1 MHKSFLRTAFERTAS
16 KYGFAVLALA
26 LIQSG
31 TVCAQQSPQQAPSL
45 VAQQTSVAV
54 LEQPSFTAVK
64 ATPALEPAPFSLVTV
79 PQEAPHRHGFWD
91 RKNCALFA
99 GTAALSAADFYL
111 TRQNLANGGTELN
124 PITRVFGRSTAG
136 LAVNFSAQT
145 ASVIGLSY
153 LFHRTG
159 HHRLERM
166 TTLVNMSA
174 SATAVT
180 YDLAHR

>member
-1 MHKSFLRTAFERTAS
+1 MYKSLLRTAFKRAAFRR
-16 KYGFAVLALA
+16 GFVVLVLVLAPSGAVLA
-26 LIQSG
+26 
-31 TVCAQQSPQQAPSL
+31 QQAP
-45 VAQQTSVAV
+45 VGPAQQPAFAAA
-54 LEQPSFTAVK
+54 LERPSFAAVK
-64 ATPALEPAPFSLVTV
+64 ATPAIIEPAPFALVTV
-79 PQEAPHRHGFWD
+79 PQEAPHRHSFWD

-99 GTAALSAADFYL
+99 GTAALSAADFYV
-111 TRQNLANGGTELN
+111 TRRNLANGGAELN

-153 LFHRTG
+153 LFHKTG
-159 HHRLERM
+159 HHRLERI

-174 SATAVT
+174 SATAVS